1 MTPRAKALFAALCL
15 LLPVVAVAFRWSVG
29 TTILA
34 VVALLAGAWL
44 VTLKSLGSR
53 RSSPH
58 YELET
63 ISMSHFA
70 EKVRWCMDVLG
81 VDYRENTWIG
91 TLGAFYRGRTVPKL
105 SFQTGAVRSSI
116 GNSAEILR
124 YLWGV
129 NSQDPAAAF
138 LEPTAERVELE
149 KRIDRAG
156 VSLQIWVYHHILYD
170 KEIALRAWG
179 VDDER
184 IPGWQRLLIKLLF
197 PVQRYLI
204 RKSFRI
210 NETSYQRSCH
220 FIDEML
226 ADVDTR
232 VSDGRRSILGDAEP
246 NYTDYAFA
254 AIMGLWLQPQYYGG
268 EHGRR
273 SHIDNDARPRNMQD
287 DIARWREDHPKA
299 VAFVEALYTERLK
312 KESPQA

>member
-1 MTPRAKALFAALCL
+1 MTPRAKALLAALLL

-29 TTILA
+29 STVLA
-34 VVALLAGAWL
+34 IVGLLAAAWL
-44 VTLKSLGSR
+44 MTLKSLAAR
-53 RSSPH
+53 RPSPD

-70 EKVRWCMDVLG
+70 EKVRWCMDALG
-81 VDYRENTWIG
+81 VEYRETTWIG
-91 TLGAFYRGRTVPKL
+91 TLGVFYRGRTVPKL

-116 GNSAEILR
+116 GNSTEILR

-138 LEPTAERVELE
+138 LEPTEERVELE

-156 VSLQIWVYHHILYD
+156 VSLQIWVYHHILHD
-170 KEIALRAWG
+170 KAVALRAWG

-184 IPGWQRLLIKLLF
+184 VPNWQRLLIKLLV
-197 PVQRYLI
+197 PVQRFLI

-210 NETSYQRSCH
+210 NDANYQRSCH
-220 FIDEML
+220 FIDEVL
-226 ADVDTR
+226 ADIDTR
-232 VSDGRRSILGDAEP
+232 VSDGRKSILGDAEP

-254 AIMGLWLQPQYYGG
+254 AIMGLWLQPRDYGG

-273 SHIDNDARPRNMQD
+273 SHIDDDARPGNMQN

-299 VAFVEALYTERLK
+299 VSFVEALYAERLNN
-312 KESPQA
+312 ESQPA

>member
-1 MTPRAKALFAALCL
+1 MTSRAKALFASLLL
-15 LLPVVAVAFRWSVG
+15 LLPVVAVALDWSTG
-29 TTILA
+29 STILA
-34 VVALLAGAWL
+34 VLALLLAAWL
-44 VTLKSLGSR
+44 TTLKSLATR
-53 RSSPH
+53 RPSPD

-91 TLGAFYRGRTVPKL
+91 TLGAFYRGRTVPML

-138 LEPTAERVELE
+138 LEPTEERVALE

-156 VSLQIWVYHHILYD
+156 VSLQIWVYHHILND
-170 KEIALRAWG
+170 QAVALKAWG
-179 VDDER
+179 INDER
-184 IPGWQRLLIKLLF
+184 VPNWQRLLIRLLF
-197 PVQRYLI
+197 PVQRFLI
-204 RKSFRI
+204 RKSFGI
-210 NETSYQRSCH
+210 NEASYQRSCH
-220 FIDEML
+220 FLDELL
-226 ADVDTR
+226 ADIDTR
-232 VSDGRRSILGDAEP
+232 VSDGRKSILGDAEP

-254 AIMGLWLQPQYYGG
+254 AIMGLWLQPQGYGG
-268 EHGRR
+268 EYGAQ
-273 SHIDNDARPRNMQD
+273 SHVDSDSRPRDMQN

-299 VAFVEALYTERLK
+299 VSFVETLYADRLK
-312 KESPQA
+312 NEEQQA